1 MKPVKGVI
9 KNGVKTAKKNL
20 AAAKSTVAKVK
31 AVTTKKS
38 SAKLTTIEA
47 RIDVGFGN
55 NLFLRGEG
63 NGLSWNSGV
72 PLQCVDGKTWRWS
85 TQATDNLK
93 FKLLLNDA
101 VWSQGEDLVAKP
113 GAKVEIQP
121 QF

>member
-1 MKPVKGVI
+1 MKPVKGV
-9 KNGVKTAKKNL
+9 KSKSKTVKKVSVAKKTSV
-20 AAAKSTVAKVK
+20 AKKPVVAAKRSSKV
-31 AVTTKKS
+31 
-38 SAKLTTIEA
+38 TTIEA
-47 RIDVGFGN
+47 KIDVGFGN

-101 VWSQGEDLVAKP
+101 IWSQGEDLLAKP
-113 GAKVEIQP
+113 GQKVEIQP
-121 QF
+121 NF